1 MQLPRVET
9 KSEAVGLV
17 RAFVSVSW
25 VLLIPLGF
33 AISAITGSLVLL
45 DWAHVM
51 GAILWTALDIFMGF
65 VLGPILQRLEPS
77 ARKLV
82 IGQLMPRMLFLMPIV
97 AITVGWSGWVL
108 GHRLGNFL
116 PTNSEF
122 PWIVVTGAITV
133 VLTIQGLGG
142 ILPIN
147 VRVFREI
154 SKPVPDV
161 GKVTR
166 LMRLYRYLVAVQ
178 GVLQFIIIAIM
189 THLAVG

>member
-1 MQLPRVET
+1 MQAPSTMPAQSTIRLG
-9 KSEAVGLV
+9 K
-17 RAFVSVSW
+17 AFQSIAW

-33 AISAITGSLVLL
+33 AIAVITNNFALL

-108 GHRLGNFL
+108 GHRLGNFT
-116 PTNSEF
+116 PSSPAF
-122 PWIVVTGAITV
+122 PWIVAAGIITI
-133 VLTIQGLGG
+133 VLTVQGIGA

-147 VRVFREI
+147 VSVFKEV
-154 SKPVPDV
+154 SKTHPNLD
-161 GKVTR
+161 KVSR
-166 LMRLYRYLVAVQ
+166 LMRFYRYLVAVQ
-178 GVLQFIIIAIM
+178 GLLQFVIVAIM
-189 THLAVG
+189 VHLAVG